1 MDEPECLLLVED
13 EPDVR
18 ASFRA
23 WLERLN
29 PQPKILEADSAH
41 AALDLVNKHPID
53 LVILDWNLGDG
64 INGLELLTSLKV
76 FQPEIVAILVTG
88 YAGLATPLQALRL
101 GVRDY
106 LDKHAGLDESTFLG
120 AVLNQL
126 EGLRPRKRELKVQ
139 RELHAFRE
147 SVSMA
152 LPWLKHSSELK
163 PRPEPNNA
171 SQTAMLRLLATA
183 FQAESATLISWPS
196 DPGGPC
202 EILDS
207 GGGPNGEIPE
217 PETDGSAAKLCLSA
231 GEPML
236 LRDLPRAEQSGE
248 LRLAG
253 WEKLKKPQAVLAIPI
268 VAQSGRQSVLCLYQ
282 SNQGGSPADLIAR
295 ADDLAGLVQPAL
307 APYPLHRQ
315 ESNSANHWM
324 AALEDALLKAERL
337 GDSLK
342 NRSES
347 GSQPPT
353 NLVEAVRSD
362 LEKCWQDLLPS
373 GAGEAITHLLGTIT
387 DLAREF
393 GTPALDHTLRLV
405 QETKRLMG
413 RLQSEGWP
421 GAGVESNR

>member
-29 PQPKILEADSAH
+29 PQPRILEADSAH
-41 AALDLVNKHPID
+41 DALELVNKHSID

-120 AVLNQL
+120 AVQNQL
-126 EGLRPRKRELKVQ
+126 EGLRPRKRELQVQ

-152 LPWLKHSSELK
+152 LPWLRHSSELK
-163 PRPEPNNA
+163 PRPEPNAA
-171 SQTAMLRLLATA
+171 SQTAMLRLLAAA
-183 FQAESATLISWPS
+183 FESESATLISWPS
-196 DPGGPC
+196 EQGGPC
-202 EILDS
+202 EIIDS
-207 GGGPNGEIPE
+207 DGGSFEEIL
-217 PETDGSAAKLCLSA
+217 ETEAEGSAARLCLSS
-231 GEPML
+231 GEPIL
-236 LRDLPRAEQSGE
+236 LRDLPRAEQIGE

-253 WEKLKKPQAVLAIPI
+253 WEKLKKPQNVLAIPI
-268 VAQSGRQSVLCLYQ
+268 VSQSGRQSALCLYQ
-282 SNQGGSPADLIAR
+282 GNPGDSPANLGTR
-295 ADDLAGLVQPAL
+295 ANALAGLVQAAL
-307 APYPLHRQ
+307 GPYPLHRQ
-315 ESNSANHWM
+315 ESTSAKQWM
-324 AALEDALLKAERL
+324 AALEDALKKAERL
-337 GDSLK
+337 GNSLK
-342 NRSES
+342 NRQKNSS
-347 GSQPPT
+347 LPQNT
-353 NLVEAVRSD
+353 LVEAVRAD

-373 GAGEAITHLLGTIT
+373 GTGEAITHLLGAIT
-387 DLAREF
+387 DLAKEF

-405 QETKRLMG
+405 QETKRLLG
-413 RLQSEGWP
+413 HLQTEGGP
-421 GAGVESNR
+421 EFPAGAGR